1 MANRTGKCTNYTKC
15 TTAYRNQPISVPGNF
30 ICPECGQPLQ
40 EVSAASPVK
49 AKLPLLVGAGVAAL
63 VVIGLIVFFA
73 THSPKET
80 KPAGSSVASS
90 EPATAPGVN
99 TPEIPPA
106 TAPVS
111 TPEPATPP
119 AVASTS
125 PAPGTTSPTSSPNEP
140 PLPTTPEPPAEP
152 AQPVVVEQTVNVDP
166 ANAVNQETKT
176 EVLKRIDAMPK
187 LSDAEKDKLY
197 ASVERARGMGR
208 IITIPF
214 ASGQTTLSSQ
224 NINELKAATQTPQV
238 AKMVSDPTVVFVI
251 LGYADTKGQPAANE
265 KVSNARAESA
275 MQALRDKCGFLNVMH
290 AVGMGGSELFASGD
304 RAKNRVVEVWAV
316 LP

>member
-40 EVSAASPVK
+40 EVSAKSPLQ
-49 AKLPLLVGAGVAAL
+49 AKLPLIIGAGVGLL
-63 VVIGLIVFFA
+63 VLIGVIVFL
-73 THSPKET
+73 TTRHSKE
-80 KPAGSSVASS
+80 PAPTVASTQPAS
-90 EPATAPGVN
+90 TPSTTEPSPAPG
-99 TPEIPPA
+99 PA
-106 TAPVS
+106 
-111 TPEPATPP
+111 PEPAPP
-119 AVASTS
+119 PVVASTS
-125 PAPGTTSPTSSPNEP
+125 PSTTPPATTGTTPASTTPPEP
-140 PLPTTPEPPAEP
+140 PLPATPEPPAEP

-166 ANAVNQETKT
+166 ENAGNQETKK

-187 LSDAEKDKLY
+187 LSDSEKDKLY

-214 ASGQTTLSSQ
+214 GSGQTTLSTQ
-224 NINELKAATQTPQV
+224 NIAELKTATQSPQV

-251 LGYADTKGQPAANE
+251 LGYADKKGQLAANE
-265 KVSNARAESA
+265 KISTQRADSA

-290 AVGMGGSELFASGD
+290 AVGMGGSELFDSGD